1 MTAKLS
7 LTLGIDDHHA
17 MSQETEDVVFGN
29 TVEALFLH
37 ALKGRLT
44 RRGYERARDAGIDL
58 EQKLK
63 PFYPREGY
71 YACVRAVAQ
80 ELFPGQPHDRQMYEM
95 GRAFMDGFHHTPMGH
110 ATLEALKVM
119 KPHRA
124 LERLTHSFR
133 SSNNYMR
140 TELVDRGPNEV
151 EITLSQT
158 TRAAAYFE
166 AVLERILAL
175 GGAKEISLTRTVDD
189 GARCTFVL
197 RWS

>member
-1 MTAKLS
+1 
-7 LTLGIDDHHA
+7 
-17 MSQETEDVVFGN
+17 MSQETEEVVFGN

-44 RRGYERARDAGIDL
+44 PRCHQHARDAGIDL

-63 PFYPREGY
+63 PFYPREAY

-80 ELFPGQPHDRQMYEM
+80 ELFPGQPHDRQMHEM
-95 GRAFMDGFHHTPMGH
+95 GRAFMDGFHFTPMGH
-110 ATLEALKVM
+110 AILEALKAM

-133 SSNNYMR
+133 SSNNYMK
-140 TELVDRGPNEV
+140 TELVDRGPNEA

-166 AVLERILAL
+166 AVLERILQL
-175 GGAKEISLTRTVDD
+175 GGAKQITVERTVDD

-197 RWS
+197 RWA